1 MQEFIFMQDFLTSM
15 KFAHIADCHIGSWRD
30 PKLNIMSTK
39 AFIKAV
45 KLSVEKKVDF
55 ILISG
60 DLFNTSLPSIDKLKT
75 VVEILKS
82 LQELEISVYIIPGSH
97 DFSPSGKT
105 MLDVLES
112 AGLLINVVK
121 GKEVNGRLRLKFAT
135 DKTGAKITGMLGKRG
150 SLEKGFYEDL
160 DRESLESEKGFKIFM
175 FHSAIT
181 EFKSVSQ
188 MDSTPLSFLPKGF
201 DYYAAGHVHERIEK
215 IVPLYG
221 KIIFPG
227 PLFPNNFKELEEL
240 KMGGFYIYDNGKTSF
255 IPIELHAV
263 ESFNIKGKTAEEIN
277 AKLMEIP
284 KTELKN
290 KIVTLRVSGKLES
303 GRLTDIDFQEVFAAI
318 YEKRAYYVM
327 KNTAGLLST
336 EFEEVKIHKDSPEEI
351 EDALIDEHIGQ
362 TDCPLQNERELT
374 KQLLN
379 VFSVERD
386 EGEKV
391 ADFEERLTKN
401 ADKLL
406 DKG

>member
-1 MQEFIFMQDFLTSM
+1 M